1 MRIIVNKK
9 QKEIDMKF
17 VKKLFLVS
25 STVIL
30 STVAMA
36 QERIVSIGGD
46 VTEIIYALNAEQNLV
61 GRDSTSMI
69 PQAVNALPDIGY
81 MRQLNAEGILALK
94 PTKVIATEV
103 VQPSIV
109 LEQLKSAGVT
119 VDTIPFKYS
128 AENVVEKIKKVGE
141 SLGKQTQAVTLAENF
156 ANELK
161 AIPNSPLD
169 VRILFV
175 LNRAGANQT
184 VAGKDTVADEAIK
197 LIGAKNA
204 MENNVRFV
212 PISQE
217 GVIVANPD
225 LIVMTRLGI
234 QNLGST
240 EKVWELPGIAHTNA
254 GKNKQLVIVEDIAFM
269 SFGLTTPKA
278 LLTLRQA
285 AEQVKK

>member
-1 MRIIVNKK
+1 MR
-9 QKEIDMKF
+9 F
-17 VKKLFLVS
+17 AKKLFLTFS
-25 STVIL
+25 IATL
-30 STVAMA
+30 STVTIA

-103 VQPSIV
+103 AQPSIV
-109 LEQLKSAGVT
+109 LEQLKSAGIT

-204 MENNVRFV
+204 MGNNVRFV

-217 GVIVANPD
+217 GVIAANPD

-234 QNLGST
+234 QSLGST

>member
-1 MRIIVNKK
+1 
-9 QKEIDMKF
+9 MKF
-17 VKKLFLVS
+17 AKKLFLTFS
-25 STVIL
+25 IATL
-30 STVAMA
+30 STITIA
-36 QERIVSIGGD
+36 QERIISIGGD

-61 GRDSTSMI
+61 GRDSTSLI
-69 PQAVNALPDIGY
+69 PQAVNSLPDIGY

-103 VQPSIV
+103 AQPSII
-109 LEQLKSAGVT
+109 LEQLKSAGIT

-204 MENNVRFV
+204 MGNNVRFV

-217 GVIVANPD
+217 GVIAANPD
-225 LIVMTRLGI
+225 LTVMTRLGI
-234 QNLGST
+234 QSLGST

>member
-1 MRIIVNKK
+1 
-9 QKEIDMKF
+9 MKF

-103 VQPSIV
+103 AQPSIV

-161 AIPNSPLD
+161 AISNSPLD

-184 VAGKDTVADEAIK
+184 VAGKDTVPPIIWWRATTYPAGTSVITT
-197 LIGAKNA
+197 LGRRNA
-204 MENNVRFV
+204 
-212 PISQE
+212 
-217 GVIVANPD
+217 
-225 LIVMTRLGI
+225 
-234 QNLGST
+234 
-240 EKVWELPGIAHTNA
+240 
-254 GKNKQLVIVEDIAFM
+254 
-269 SFGLTTPKA
+269 
-278 LLTLRQA
+278 RQT
-285 AEQVKK
+285 VVS

>member
-1 MRIIVNKK
+1 MI
-9 QKEIDMKF
+9 F
-17 VKKLFLVS
+17 VKKLFLFS
-25 STVIL
+25 SAVIL
-30 STVAMA
+30 SAVTMA

-103 VQPSIV
+103 AQPSIV
-109 LEQLKSAGVT
+109 LEQLKSAGVN
-119 VDTIPFKYS
+119 VDIIPFKYS

-278 LLTLRQA
+278 LLALRQA

>member
-1 MRIIVNKK
+1 MI
-9 QKEIDMKF
+9 F
-17 VKKLFLVS
+17 VKKLFLFS
-25 STVIL
+25 SAVIL
-30 STVAMA
+30 SAVTMA

-103 VQPSIV
+103 AQPSIV
-109 LEQLKSAGVT
+109 LEQLKSAGVN

-184 VAGKDTVADEAIK
+184 VAGKDIVADEAIK

-278 LLTLRQA
+278 LLALRQA

>member
-1 MRIIVNKK
+1 MI
-9 QKEIDMKF
+9 F
-17 VKKLFLVS
+17 VKKLFLFS
-25 STVIL
+25 SAVIL
-30 STVAMA
+30 SAVTMA

-103 VQPSIV
+103 AQPSIV
-109 LEQLKSAGVT
+109 LEQLKSAGVN

-278 LLTLRQA
+278 LLALRQA

>member
-1 MRIIVNKK
+1 
-9 QKEIDMKF
+9 MKF

-103 VQPSIV
+103 AQPSIV

-141 SLGKQTQAVTLAENF
+141 SLSKQTQAVTLAENF

-204 MENNVRFV
+204 MGNNVRFV

-217 GVIVANPD
+217 GVIAANPD

-234 QNLGST
+234 QSLGST

>member
-1 MRIIVNKK
+1 MI
-9 QKEIDMKF
+9 F
-17 VKKLFLVS
+17 VKKLFLFS
-25 STVIL
+25 SAVIL
-30 STVAMA
+30 SAVTMA

-46 VTEIIYALNAEQNLV
+46 VTEIIYALNAEQHLV

-103 VQPSIV
+103 AQPSIV
-109 LEQLKSAGVT
+109 LEQLKSAGVN

-204 MENNVRFV
+204 MGNNVRFV

-217 GVIVANPD
+217 GVIAANPD

-234 QNLGST
+234 QSLGST

-278 LLTLRQA
+278 LLALRQA
-285 AEQVKK
+285 AEQVEK

>member
-1 MRIIVNKK
+1 
-9 QKEIDMKF
+9 MKF
-17 VKKLFLVS
+17 AKKLFLTFS
-25 STVIL
+25 IATL
-30 STVAMA
+30 STIAMS
-36 QERIVSIGGD
+36 QERIISIGGD

-61 GRDSTSMI
+61 GRDSTSLI
-69 PQAVNALPDIGY
+69 PQAVNSLPDIGY

-103 VQPSIV
+103 AQPSIV

-204 MENNVRFV
+204 MGNNVRFV

-217 GVIVANPD
+217 GMIAANPD

-234 QNLGST
+234 QSLGST

-269 SFGLTTPKA
+269 SFGLTSPKA
-278 LLTLRQA
+278 LLALRQA

>member
-1 MRIIVNKK
+1 
-9 QKEIDMKF
+9 MKF
-17 VKKLFLVS
+17 AKKLFLTFS
-25 STVIL
+25 IATL
-30 STVAMA
+30 STITIA
-36 QERIVSIGGD
+36 QERIISIGGD

-103 VQPSIV
+103 AQPSIV
-109 LEQLKSAGVT
+109 LEQLKSAGVS

-204 MENNVRFV
+204 MGNNVRFV

-217 GVIVANPD
+217 GVIAANPD

-234 QNLGST
+234 QSLGSI

>member
-1 MRIIVNKK
+1 
-9 QKEIDMKF
+9 MKF

-103 VQPSIV
+103 AQPSIV
-109 LEQLKSAGVT
+109 LEQLKSAGVN

-184 VAGKDTVADEAIK
+184 VAGKDIVADEAIK

-278 LLTLRQA
+278 LLALRQA

>member
-1 MRIIVNKK
+1 MI
-9 QKEIDMKF
+9 F
-17 VKKLFLVS
+17 VKKLFLFS
-25 STVIL
+25 SAVIL
-30 STVAMA
+30 SAVTMA

-103 VQPSIV
+103 AQPSII
-109 LEQLKSAGVT
+109 LEQLKSAGIT

-175 LNRAGANQT
+175 LNRAGANQA

-217 GVIVANPD
+217 GVIAANPD

-234 QNLGST
+234 QNLGSS

-278 LLTLRQA
+278 LLVLRQA

>member
-1 MRIIVNKK
+1 
-9 QKEIDMKF
+9 MKF
-17 VKKLFLVS
+17 AKKLFLTFS
-25 STVIL
+25 IATL
-30 STVAMA
+30 STITIA
-36 QERIVSIGGD
+36 QERIISIGGD

-103 VQPSIV
+103 AQPSIV
-109 LEQLKSAGVT
+109 LEQLKSAGVS

-161 AIPNSPLD
+161 AIPNLPLD

-204 MENNVRFV
+204 MGNNVRFV

-217 GVIVANPD
+217 GVIAANPD

-234 QNLGST
+234 QSLGSI

>member
-1 MRIIVNKK
+1 
-9 QKEIDMKF
+9 MKF
-17 VKKLFLVS
+17 AKKLFLTFS
-25 STVIL
+25 IATL
-30 STVAMA
+30 STITIA
-36 QERIVSIGGD
+36 QERIISIGGD

-103 VQPSIV
+103 AQPSII
-109 LEQLKSAGVT
+109 LEQLKSAGIT

-204 MENNVRFV
+204 MGNNVRFV

-217 GVIVANPD
+217 GVIAANPD

-278 LLTLRQA
+278 LLALRQA

>member
-1 MRIIVNKK
+1 
-9 QKEIDMKF
+9 MKF
-17 VKKLFLVS
+17 AKKLFLTFS
-25 STVIL
+25 IATL
-30 STVAMA
+30 STITIA
-36 QERIVSIGGD
+36 QERIISIGGD

-103 VQPSIV
+103 AQPSIV

-141 SLGKQTQAVTLAENF
+141 SLSKQTQAVTLAENF

-204 MENNVRFV
+204 MGNNVRFV

-217 GVIVANPD
+217 GVIAANPD

-234 QNLGST
+234 QSLGST

>member
-1 MRIIVNKK
+1 MR
-9 QKEIDMKF
+9 F
-17 VKKLFLVS
+17 AKKLFLTFSIV
-25 STVIL
+25 TL
-30 STVAMA
+30 STVTIA

-81 MRQLNAEGILALK
+81 MRQLNTEGILALK

-103 VQPSIV
+103 AQPSIV

-161 AIPNSPLD
+161 AISNSPLD

-217 GVIVANPD
+217 GVIAANPD

-278 LLTLRQA
+278 LLALRQA

>member
-1 MRIIVNKK
+1 
-9 QKEIDMKF
+9 MKF

-36 QERIVSIGGD
+36 QERIISIGGD

-103 VQPSIV
+103 AQPSIV
-109 LEQLKSAGVT
+109 LEQLKSAGVS

-141 SLGKQTQAVTLAENF
+141 SLGKQAQAVTLAENF

-204 MENNVRFV
+204 MGNNVRFV

-217 GVIVANPD
+217 GVIAANPD

-234 QNLGST
+234 QSLGST

>member
-1 MRIIVNKK
+1 MR
-9 QKEIDMKF
+9 F
-17 VKKLFLVS
+17 AKKLFLTFS
-25 STVIL
+25 IATL
-30 STVAMA
+30 STVTIA

-94 PTKVIATEV
+94 PTKVIVTEV
-103 VQPSIV
+103 AQPSIV

-161 AIPNSPLD
+161 AVPNSPLD

-184 VAGKDTVADEAIK
+184 VVGKDTVADEAIK

-217 GVIVANPD
+217 GVIAANPD

-278 LLTLRQA
+278 LLALRQA

>member
-1 MRIIVNKK
+1 
-9 QKEIDMKF
+9 MKF

-103 VQPSIV
+103 AQPSII
-109 LEQLKSAGVT
+109 LEQLKSAGIT

-175 LNRAGANQT
+175 LNRAGANQA

-204 MENNVRFV
+204 MGNNVRFV

-217 GVIVANPD
+217 GVIAANPD

-234 QNLGST
+234 QSLGST

>member
-1 MRIIVNKK
+1 
-9 QKEIDMKF
+9 MKF
-17 VKKLFLVS
+17 AKKLFLTFS
-25 STVIL
+25 IATL
-30 STVAMA
+30 STITIA
-36 QERIVSIGGD
+36 QERIISIGGD

-103 VQPSIV
+103 AQPSIV
-109 LEQLKSAGVT
+109 LEQLKSAGVS

-204 MENNVRFV
+204 MGNNVRFV

-217 GVIVANPD
+217 GVIAANPD

-234 QNLGST
+234 QSLGST

>member
-1 MRIIVNKK
+1 MR
-9 QKEIDMKF
+9 F
-17 VKKLFLVS
+17 AKKLFLTFS
-25 STVIL
+25 IATL
-30 STVAMA
+30 STIAMS
-36 QERIVSIGGD
+36 QERIISIGGD

-61 GRDSTSMI
+61 GRDSTSLI
-69 PQAVNALPDIGY
+69 PQAVNSLPDIGY

-103 VQPSIV
+103 AQPSIV
-109 LEQLKSAGVT
+109 LEQLKSAGIT

-184 VAGKDTVADEAIK
+184 VAGKNTVADEAIK

-204 MENNVRFV
+204 MGNNVRFV

-217 GVIVANPD
+217 GVIAANPD

-234 QNLGST
+234 QSLGST

>member
-1 MRIIVNKK
+1 
-9 QKEIDMKF
+9 MKF
-17 VKKLFLVS
+17 AKKLFLTFS
-25 STVIL
+25 IATL
-30 STVAMA
+30 STITIA
-36 QERIVSIGGD
+36 QERIISIGGD

-103 VQPSIV
+103 AQPSIV
-109 LEQLKSAGVT
+109 LEQLKSAGIT

-204 MENNVRFV
+204 MGNNVRFV

-217 GVIVANPD
+217 GVIAANPD

-234 QNLGST
+234 QSLGSI

>member
-1 MRIIVNKK
+1 
-9 QKEIDMKF
+9 MKF
-17 VKKLFLVS
+17 AKKLFLTFS
-25 STVIL
+25 IATL
-30 STVAMA
+30 STITIA
-36 QERIVSIGGD
+36 QERIISIGGD

-103 VQPSIV
+103 AQPSIV
-109 LEQLKSAGVT
+109 LEQLKSAGIT
-119 VDTIPFKYS
+119 VNTIPFKYS

-204 MENNVRFV
+204 MGNNVRFV

-217 GVIVANPD
+217 GVIAANPD

-234 QNLGST
+234 QSLGST

>member
-1 MRIIVNKK
+1 MR
-9 QKEIDMKF
+9 F
-17 VKKLFLVS
+17 AKKLFLTFS
-25 STVIL
+25 IATL
-30 STVAMA
+30 STVTIA

-69 PQAVNALPDIGY
+69 PQVVNALPDIGY

-103 VQPSIV
+103 AQPSIV
-109 LEQLKSAGVT
+109 LEQLKSAGIT

-204 MENNVRFV
+204 MGNNVRFV

-217 GVIVANPD
+217 GVIAANPD

-234 QNLGST
+234 QSLGST

>member
-1 MRIIVNKK
+1 
-9 QKEIDMKF
+9 MKF
-17 VKKLFLVS
+17 AKKLFLTFS
-25 STVIL
+25 IATL
-30 STVAMA
+30 STITIA
-36 QERIVSIGGD
+36 QERIISIGGD

-103 VQPSIV
+103 AQPSIV
-109 LEQLKSAGVT
+109 LEQLKSAGVS

-204 MENNVRFV
+204 MGNNVRFV

-217 GVIVANPD
+217 GVIATNPD

-234 QNLGST
+234 QSLGST

>member
-1 MRIIVNKK
+1 MR
-9 QKEIDMKF
+9 F
-17 VKKLFLVS
+17 AKKLLLTFS
-25 STVIL
+25 IATL
-30 STVAMA
+30 STVTIA

-46 VTEIIYALNAEQNLV
+46 VTEIIYALNAEQYLV

-69 PQAVNALPDIGY
+69 PQAVNTLPDIGY

-103 VQPSIV
+103 AQPSIV

-217 GVIVANPD
+217 GVIAANPD

-278 LLTLRQA
+278 LLALRQA

>member
-1 MRIIVNKK
+1 
-9 QKEIDMKF
+9 MKF
-17 VKKLFLVS
+17 AKKLFLTFS
-25 STVIL
+25 IATL
-30 STVAMA
+30 STITIA
-36 QERIVSIGGD
+36 QERIISIGGD

-103 VQPSIV
+103 AQPSIV
-109 LEQLKSAGVT
+109 LEQLKSAGVS

-161 AIPNSPLD
+161 AIPNLPLD

-204 MENNVRFV
+204 MGNNVRFV

-217 GVIVANPD
+217 GVIAANPD

-234 QNLGST
+234 QSLGST

-278 LLTLRQA
+278 LLALRQA

>member
-1 MRIIVNKK
+1 
-9 QKEIDMKF
+9 MKF

-103 VQPSIV
+103 AQPSIV
-109 LEQLKSAGVT
+109 LEQLKSAGIT

-141 SLGKQTQAVTLAENF
+141 SLGLQAQAVTLAENF

-161 AIPNSPLD
+161 AISNSPLD

-204 MENNVRFV
+204 MGNNVRFV

-217 GVIVANPD
+217 GVIAANPD

-234 QNLGST
+234 QSLGST

>member
-1 MRIIVNKK
+1 
-9 QKEIDMKF
+9 MKF

-46 VTEIIYALNAEQNLV
+46 VTEIIYALNAEQHLV

-103 VQPSIV
+103 AQPSIV
-109 LEQLKSAGVT
+109 LEQLKSAGIT

-204 MENNVRFV
+204 MGNNVRFV

-217 GVIVANPD
+217 GVIAANPD

-234 QNLGST
+234 QSLGST

>member
-1 MRIIVNKK
+1 M
-9 QKEIDMKF
+9 
-17 VKKLFLVS
+17 
-25 STVIL
+25 
-30 STVAMA
+30 
-36 QERIVSIGGD
+36 
-46 VTEIIYALNAEQNLV
+46 
-61 GRDSTSMI
+61 
-69 PQAVNALPDIGY
+69 
-81 MRQLNAEGILALK
+81 
-94 PTKVIATEV
+94 
-103 VQPSIV
+103 
-109 LEQLKSAGVT
+109 
-119 VDTIPFKYS
+119 
-128 AENVVEKIKKVGE
+128 
-141 SLGKQTQAVTLAENF
+141 
-156 ANELK
+156 
-161 AIPNSPLD
+161 
-169 VRILFV
+169 

-204 MENNVRFV
+204 MGNNARFV

-217 GVIVANPD
+217 GVIAANPD

-234 QNLGST
+234 QSLGST

>member
-1 MRIIVNKK
+1 MR
-9 QKEIDMKF
+9 F
-17 VKKLFLVS
+17 AKKLFLTFS
-25 STVIL
+25 IATL
-30 STVAMA
+30 STIAMS
-36 QERIVSIGGD
+36 QERIISIGGD

-61 GRDSTSMI
+61 GRDSTSLI
-69 PQAVNALPDIGY
+69 PQAVNSLPDIGY

-103 VQPSIV
+103 AQPSIV
-109 LEQLKSAGVT
+109 LEQLKSAGIT

-204 MENNVRFV
+204 MGNNVRFV

-217 GVIVANPD
+217 GVIAANPD

-234 QNLGST
+234 QSLGST